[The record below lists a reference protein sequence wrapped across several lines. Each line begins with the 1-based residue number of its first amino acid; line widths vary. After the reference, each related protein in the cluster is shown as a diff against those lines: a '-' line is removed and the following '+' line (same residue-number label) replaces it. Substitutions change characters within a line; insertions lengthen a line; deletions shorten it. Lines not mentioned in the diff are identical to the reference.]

1 MRDGGTTRQ
10 DLDTILTGYLQS
22 WGLREFHDEAA
33 YYEWQRTTL
42 SPQDLQSLQSLVEQ
56 RLGGENE
63 QADIQFYDLLAK
75 LPLLS
80 VLYSQRFDYFRQIGL
95 LLSPRVSSAEHVLDF
110 GCGVGI
116 LTCFFSQQY
125 PEVQFVGID
134 RSSRSIEMAQ
144 DEARKRHLL
153 NVQFRVSQDLDFQP
167 GEVYDC
173 ILSTQALLQS
183 EREPGLPSRNWQTFD
198 RENDLSRQEE
208 LENRTGLKRRLE
220 ALLNVLSPHGR
231 LICFEKTWNLG
242 RRIFFQRALSTRKL
256 FPVCDPVPC
265 SYHELGE
272 TNIEGPLYE
281 VSRIIVP
288 EPHAWNEA
296 PYYGEGET
304 LSRCVGVRAERM
316 GKELDAGQHQETVRG
331 QHATHGSWSFRFG
344 VWEEA
349 LAWGLCETDSGFR
362 GLLLASKRERK
373 LIFQLLEKVSH
384 LIGPEFDEFLHN
396 VWGHFGDVT
405 QNNSSPGYENHLP
418 SAQGIYEALPRKNIQ
433 QESTFANGQRR
444 EMHIEIGTTN
454 TFCYLYWAN
463 TLDQRQLVLMDESGA
478 EMLNEYYQESLET
491 ARGSS

>member
-173 ILSTQALLQS
+173 ILSTQAMLQS
-183 EREPGLPSRNWQTFD
+183 EREPGLPSRNWRTFD
-198 RENDLSRQEE
+198 REHDLSRQEE

-220 ALLNVLSPHGR
+220 ALLNVLSPRGR

-272 TNIEGPLYE
+272 THIEGPLYE

-296 PYYGEGET
+296 PYCRSTSGDGPWAACYPWIMEF
-304 LSRCVGVRAERM
+304 SVWCVGGSARM
-316 GKELDAGQHQETVRG
+316 GIV
-331 QHATHGSWSFRFG
+331 
-344 VWEEA
+344 
-349 LAWGLCETDSGFR
+349 
-362 GLLLASKRERK
+362 
-373 LIFQLLEKVSH
+373 
-384 LIGPEFDEFLHN
+384 
-396 VWGHFGDVT
+396 
-405 QNNSSPGYENHLP
+405 
-418 SAQGIYEALPRKNIQ
+418 
-433 QESTFANGQRR
+433 
-444 EMHIEIGTTN
+444 
-454 TFCYLYWAN
+454 
-463 TLDQRQLVLMDESGA
+463 
-478 EMLNEYYQESLET
+478 
-491 ARGSS
+491 